1 MTSDAPIKDMKNLC
15 KVKEVNDI
23 SLYEIISNDD
33 EVLYIGAGPLRSMLS
48 EHLPDGVFPLQGARY
63 YRTFTV
69 SHGKNI
75 EDRRI
80 SLIQDHLDICGK
92 KPRYNSNE

>member
-1 MTSDAPIKDMKNLC
+1 MSPDTPIKDMKDLC

-23 SLYEIISNDD
+23 SLYEIISNDE

-69 SHGKNI
+69 SHGNDL
-75 EDRRI
+75 EDRRR
-80 SLIQDHLDICGK
+80 SLIQDHLEICGR
-92 KPRYNSNE
+92 KPRYNDNE

>member
-1 MTSDAPIKDMKNLC
+1 MSSDAPMKDMKDLS

-23 SLYEIISNDD
+23 SLYEIISSDE

-69 SHGKNI
+69 CHGSSI
-75 EDRRI
+75 EDRRN

-92 KPRYNSNE
+92 KPRYNINE